1 MTNRQSLL
9 IVNVLSH
16 FKTQQNVLIEN
27 KKVMLSRTE
36 KAEEPIKMVRYGK
49 VKLKYVWSR
58 ESWREMTISSHD

>member
-1 MTNRQSLL
+1 MTNGQSLL

-36 KAEEPIKMVRYGK
+36 KAKEPIKMVRYGK

-58 ESWREMTISSHD
+58 ESWREITISSHD